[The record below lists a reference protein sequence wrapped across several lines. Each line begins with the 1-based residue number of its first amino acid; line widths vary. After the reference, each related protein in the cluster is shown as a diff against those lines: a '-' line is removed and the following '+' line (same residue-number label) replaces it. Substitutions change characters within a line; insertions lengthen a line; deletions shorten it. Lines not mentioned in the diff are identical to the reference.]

1 MRSRVVYHVARA
13 DFLERVRRYS
23 FLVTLLFAVYLGYA
37 AATGKIGVRLGV
49 YRGVY
54 TSGWIGANMA
64 LVATCFI
71 SLVGFYIV
79 KNAIER
85 DRVTRV
91 GEILAATPLT
101 KSAYALGKWLSN
113 TAVLAAQVVV
123 LALASIF
130 MQFAVGEDAHRHL
143 WALLA
148 PFLLLALPAIS
159 LTGAVALLFET
170 MPVLR
175 GGVGNVVW
183 FFAWATGIGLAG
195 LTGRE
200 WLDFSG
206 LLMVMNS
213 ITRAARTA
221 IPGYGGGFA
230 FQVSPEPARVASSLR
245 WAGLQWDLSQILL
258 RLEWIA
264 VALALV
270 QVATFFFD
278 RFDPARSRAL
288 SSTPPRARQELK
300 GAASD
305 TNEPA
310 GELPLPHGARAPV
323 HLTPLVRGAR
333 GSGFHR
339 MLAAELTL
347 AFKGYPWWWYAVA
360 IGLVVAQCAA
370 PINIS
375 RGPLLTVS
383 WIWPILLWSPM
394 GAREAR
400 HGTEQLIFSA
410 ARILPRQLPACW
422 LAGVT
427 IAAGTGAG
435 AAIRLLLAGSY
446 AGLLAWVAGALF
458 IPTLALSLGIWT
470 GSSRAFEG
478 LFTGLWY
485 IGPLNRVPGFDFTG
499 AANGARTNEY
509 TAIYLALTAALLTA
523 ALLGRTRQLRHA

>member
-1 MRSRVVYHVARA
+1 MRTRVVYHVARA

-23 FLVTLLFAVYLGYA
+23 FLITLLFAVYLGYD
-37 AATGKIGVRLGV
+37 AATGKIAVRLGE

-54 TSGWIGANMA
+54 TPAWIGINMA

-79 KNAIER
+79 KNAVER

-101 KSAYALGKWLSN
+101 KATYALGKWLSN

-130 MQFAVGEDAHRHL
+130 MQFTVGEDRHL
-143 WALLA
+143 NLSALLA
-148 PFLLLALPAIS
+148 PFLLLTLPAIS

-175 GGVGNVVW
+175 GGIGNVVW
-183 FFAWATGIGLAG
+183 LFTWGMGIGLAAVTG
-195 LTGRE
+195 LE

-206 LLMVMNS
+206 LLAVMNS
-213 ITRAARTA
+213 ITGAARAA
-221 IPGYGGGFA
+221 IPGYSGEFG
-230 FQVSPEPARVASSLR
+230 FQVSLEPARVASGLR
-245 WAGLQWDLSQILL
+245 WTGLRWDLPQILL

-270 QVATFFFD
+270 LAATFFFD
-278 RFDPARSRAL
+278 RFDPARGHASSR
-288 SSTPPRARQELK
+288 SPRRVRQKLER
-300 GAASD
+300 AASH
-305 TNEPA
+305 TREPV
-310 GELPLPHGARAPV
+310 GELPLPSGAGLPV
-323 HLTPLVRGAR
+323 HLTPSVRGAR
-333 GSGFHR
+333 GLGLHR
-339 MLAAELTL
+339 MLAAELRL
-347 AFKGYPWWWYAVA
+347 AFKGYPWWWHAVTL
-360 IGLVVAQCAA
+360 GLVVAQCAT
-370 PINIS
+370 PIDIS
-375 RGPLLTVS
+375 RGPLMTAS

-400 HGTEQLIFSA
+400 HGTGQLIFSA

-427 IAAGTGAG
+427 IAAGTGVG

-446 AGLLAWVAGALF
+446 PGLLAWVAGALF
-458 IPTLALSLGIWT
+458 IPALALSLGIWT
-470 GSSRAFEG
+470 ESSRAFEG
-478 LFTGLWY
+478 IFTGLWY

-499 AANGARTNEY
+499 AANGARTTEY
-509 TAIYLALTAALLTA
+509 AVIYLALTAAFLTT
-523 ALLGRTRQLRHA
+523 ALLGRRRQLRHA